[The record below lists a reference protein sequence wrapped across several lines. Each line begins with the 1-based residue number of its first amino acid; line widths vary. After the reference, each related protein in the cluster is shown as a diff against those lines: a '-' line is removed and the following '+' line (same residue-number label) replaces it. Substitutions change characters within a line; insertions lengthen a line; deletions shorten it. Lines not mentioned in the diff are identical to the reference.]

1 MRRRRAKIEVMTNSV
16 TRSRMNSC
24 RSSSMRDFAG
34 HVPSARTT
42 VACSSHPAVAGF
54 TSKSTTLRK
63 RRSLAARLRCSVGG
77 AGSFPWAR
85 SFRRSLSA
93 IPRPLTSSGR
103 PSPDSRSTPVS
114 KYGAQDRR
122 PRARRMAGPFH
133 ALRPIPSPSGLDRV
147 SPGAMRNRADRK
159 RLPCFTS
166 RLGGCPRGH
175 PVESARHTTA
185 FAQGH
190 REAGLKGEVLDGTPA
205 CLVEPAAV
213 AVGIEHADLP

>member
-1 MRRRRAKIEVMTNSV
+1 
-16 TRSRMNSC
+16 
-24 RSSSMRDFAG
+24 MRDFAE
-34 HVPSARTT
+34 HVPSAQTT
-42 VACSSHPAVAGF
+42 VAYSSHRTAADF

-63 RRSLAARLRCSVGG
+63 RRSLAARLRCSVDG
-77 AGSFPWAR
+77 AGSFPLAR
-85 SFRRSLSA
+85 SFRRSSSV
-93 IPRPLTSSGR
+93 IPRSLTSSGR
-103 PSPDSRSTPVS
+103 PSPGSRSTPVS

-122 PRARRMAGPFH
+122 PRAKRMAGPFH

-147 SPGAMRNRADRK
+147 SPGAMRNRAHQK

-175 PVESARHTTA
+175 PVESVGHTTA

-213 AVGIEHADLP
+213 AVGIEHADLPRGQAKGNNEAGLGAGDGA